1 MSLYPGSTLL
11 HVLCFAVLLSCS
23 TSDQEGGTYT
33 LGRWSSHNNQ
43 LGAPDETVKLPGD
56 RFETQNNTVVTG
68 QVGAAVILHCKTSSA
83 TGGLVSW
90 IRKRDYQL
98 LTVGL
103 HTHSSDDRFSIN
115 YVHWDW
121 QLHIRYVQ
129 PRDAGAYEC
138 QVSSHPPT
146 SLFVHLEVVE
156 AEAEI
161 LGAPEKH
168 VKLGTILRLVC
179 IMHHTTEPL
188 SYVFWYRGTEM
199 INYESDD
206 GAGSVVVESDD
217 HTSVLMVTRASRH
230 HSGNYTCA
238 PSNTKPASIL
248 VHVLNEH
255 PAAMQHGEASGLV
268 KPPPL
273 VLIIVMA
280 LLTQILF
287 TMPSTSMWHWH
298 LSASPFQA
306 KRTGTAADRELL
318 DHPKEPLRHS
328 SRQSKLIIPWNWAP
342 VEKGSLS
349 EQLPSEKISGNS
361 CHHRWVDSSFHSHYV
376 SFECGN

>member
-1 MSLYPGSTLL
+1 MTPTGSLLVCALWMASLW
-11 HVLCFAVLLSCS
+11 SCS
-23 TSDQEGGTYT
+23 TSDQEGVSPFPARWTSSNK
-33 LGRWSSHNNQ
+33 LG
-43 LGAPDETVKLPGD
+43 PGEVNAKVPSE
-56 RFETQNNTVVTG
+56 RFVTQNNSVVTG
-68 QVGAAVILHCKTSSA
+68 QVGASVVLHCKTSSA

-103 HTHSSDDRFSIN
+103 QTHSSDERFTIN

-121 QLHIRYVQ
+121 QLHIRFVQ

-156 AEAEI
+156 AESEI

-168 VKLGTILRLVC
+168 VKLGSILRLVC

-199 INYESDD
+199 INYESEE
-206 GAGSVVVESDD
+206 GTGSVVVESDD

-238 PSNTKPASIL
+238 PSNAKPTSIL
-248 VHVLNEH
+248 VHILNEY
-255 PAAMQHGEASGLV
+255 PAAMQHGVSSCMSPPSLATVALV
-268 KPPPL
+268 
-273 VLIIVMA
+273 A
-280 LLTQILF
+280 LLAQ
-287 TMPSTSMWHWH
+287 M
-298 LSASPFQA
+298 
-306 KRTGTAADRELL
+306 TAALTLTLHLPLSSPRQ
-318 DHPKEPLRHS
+318 HPGSTRTSLHKTEARTSAERWEESLR
-328 SRQSKLIIPWNWAP
+328 
-342 VEKGSLS
+342 
-349 EQLPSEKISGNS
+349 PSDAQGGPRGRGGTGNS
-361 CHHRWVDSSFHSHYV
+361 LLATPTQCELS
-376 SFECGN
+376 